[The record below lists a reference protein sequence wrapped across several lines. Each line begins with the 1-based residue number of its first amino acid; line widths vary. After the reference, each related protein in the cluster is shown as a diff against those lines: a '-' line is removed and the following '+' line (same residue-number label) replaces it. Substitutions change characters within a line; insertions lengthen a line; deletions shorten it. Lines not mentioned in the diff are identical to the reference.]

1 MNQRSFV
8 FVRCTDERYEK
19 SLQSLDMYFALP
31 VPMSRR
37 AKERALEPRMFYYKG
52 TRFESYGRSYSL
64 NARKNLVLLILL
76 MLLH

>member
-19 SLQSLDMYFALP
+19 SLQSVDMYFALP

-37 AKERALEPRMFYYKG
+37 AKEPLEPRVFYYKG

-76 MLLH
+76 MRLH